1 MRYLPAMLVLAF
13 SALPAAAGPFR
24 QPSPKEVVENAAEVL
39 DDWAK
44 LKHDGI
50 PQSLVKEAQGV
61 AIIPKVLKAGLIVG
75 GRGGTGLVMAR
86 LPDGTWG
93 DPVFV
98 NFGGGSVGFQ
108 IGVESTDLILIFKNR
123 KSLDRVL
130 EGKAKVTLGADAAVA
145 AGPVGRQVA
154 AATDAKAEAEIL
166 SYSRSRGLFA
176 GVSLDGAVLKA
187 DANQNAA
194 FRPTTDAVER
204 GLADGLK
211 TRLMLLSGEL
221 VPVAPAPG
229 GAPPVVI
236 PVRP

>member
-1 MRYLPAMLVLAF
+1 MRFPLTLAALTLAAPAF
-13 SALPAAAGPFR
+13 AGPFR
-24 QPSPKEVVENAAEVL
+24 QPPPKEVVQNAAEVL

-44 LKHDGI
+44 LKMDGI
-50 PQSLVKEAQGV
+50 PANLVKEAQGI

-75 GRGGTGLVMAR
+75 GRGGHGVVMAR

-108 IGVESTDLILIFKNR
+108 VGVESTDLILVFKNR
-123 KSLDRVL
+123 NSLDRIMQ
-130 EGKAKVTLGADAAVA
+130 GKAKVTLGADAAVA

-154 AATDAKAEAEIL
+154 AATDAKAEAEVL

-176 GVSLDGAVLKA
+176 GVALDGAVLRA
-187 DANQNAA
+187 DPNQNAA
-194 FRPTTDAVER
+194 FRPATDAIER

-211 TRLMLLSGEL
+211 TRLMVLSGEL
-221 VPVAPAPG
+221 VIPQVAVPG
-229 GAPPVVI
+229 NPPPVI
-236 PVRP
+236 RP